1 VLITD
6 SQVHVWHTDHP
17 EAIPRHGD
25 RPLTPTDL
33 LAEMRAAGVDRA
45 VLVPPYWVGFDNSF
59 ALSAAREHPQRFA
72 VMGRFDIAG
81 PPEIGQVARWRQ
93 QSGMLGFRLMF
104 NTPEL
109 KPCLHGT
116 AADWFW
122 RVAADQDIPV
132 MLHAP
137 GDMAGIRTLATR
149 YPALRLA
156 VDHLGIGRN
165 IRGHAA
171 FAHIDELLALADL
184 SNVSIKL
191 STLPIFSAAPYP
203 YADTHDTLHRLFNA
217 FGPQRL
223 FWGSDLSRLPCS
235 YRLCVDLFTRELPW
249 LRDADLASV
258 MGGALCNWLRWPLLP
273 D

>member
-25 RPLTPTDL
+25 RALTPPDV
-33 LAEMRAAGVDRA
+33 LAEMRAAGVARV

-59 ALSAAREHPQRFA
+59 ALAAAREHPQRFA
-72 VMGRFDIAG
+72 VMGRFDITG
-81 PPEIGQVARWRQ
+81 PPDIDQVANWRT
-93 QSGMLGFRLMF
+93 QSGILGFRLMF

-109 KPCLHGT
+109 KPFLHGS

-122 RVAADQDIPV
+122 QAAARHDIPV

-137 GDMAGIRTLATR
+137 GDMAGVLALATR
-149 YPALRLA
+149 HPDLRLA
-156 VDHLGIGRN
+156 VDHLGIGRSV
-165 IRGHAA
+165 RGSAA
-171 FAHIDELLALADL
+171 FAHAGELLALAKL
-184 SNVSIKL
+184 PNVAIKL
-191 STLPIFSAAPYP
+191 STLPIFSALPYP
-203 YADTHDTLHRLFNA
+203 YADTHDVLHRLFDA

-235 YRLCVDLFTRELPW
+235 YRLCVSLFTEELPW
-249 LRDADLASV
+249 LRAADLAAV
-258 MGGALCNWLRWPLLP
+258 MGGALCDWLGWPLPP